1 MEGLHK
7 EVQFPRQRISTG
19 KKGKEW
25 FKKCIDSA
33 INNTVAFYSH
43 EPNRRSRHQK
53 TILRNLSDGK
63 LDPSDIENSTAFA
76 DYQNVSSYQKLQ
88 NYPLAKPRIDLLV
101 GESSDRRFDWAVR
114 VLNDDSISQK
124 EEQIKDRLFEVL
136 TQALQNPDMT
146 QEELDKEMRKLEKWK
161 RFELQDVRER
171 RASHILTHLYKE
183 LNLELI
189 FMQGMDSALVE
200 GEEIYC
206 VDIVSNEP
214 IVRRVNPLNFYTIR
228 SSDSIYAEDCDI
240 IVEDEFKPIG
250 YVIDSFYDELT
261 NADIDYLEKGGSGI
275 SDREGIGFTNTYPA
289 LPSSMFADDLSSSSE
304 WRDFFGAAS
313 NMPFGGAFDTNGNVR
328 VTRVVWRS
336 LRKLGIIERYD
347 ENGIPDDEIVDENY
361 EVRPELGEKV
371 RWMWINEWM
380 EGTRVAEDIYLKMQ
394 PRPIQFRRMDNL
406 SAGGSGYVGTIYPE
420 SLLEILKPYQYLYI
434 LVMEQFKKAL
444 KAFRPPMVE
453 LDFAKVPDDWT
464 LEQWMYYAEQKGW
477 LLIDSFKEGK
487 KGESTGKLAG
497 NFNTTGKSYNNLEMG
512 GYIQQ
517 LVVMLQFI
525 ERQISVISGVT
536 DQRLGQIENRETV
549 GGVERSVTQS
559 SHITEKLFKLHDNT
573 KLRVLQMLLETA
585 KYTWRNKKSKKV
597 QYVLDDLST
606 QLFEIDG
613 EQFNES
619 EYGLFVTN
627 SSNDTQLYDTI
638 KSLSMGLIQ
647 NDKMNIKDLMTILT
661 SPSISTM
668 RRELEASEDERQQLA
683 QQQFQAQQDATNA
696 QTQARAE
703 SEEAQ
708 RQLLERNNIR
718 DNETKLLIADKQAQA
733 NQEGAEPIPDNA
745 TDPIAVEKLRQD
757 REKFDRDL
765 ELRKSDLAEKIRHNT
780 ATEGISRTAANK
792 KPAAPKR

>member
-1 MEGLHK
+1 MNGLYK
-7 EVQFPRQRISTG
+7 DVQFPRQRIVTS

-25 FKKCIDSA
+25 FKKCINSA

-63 LDPSDIENSTAFA
+63 LDPKDIESSTTFTN
-76 DYQNVSSYQKLQ
+76 YQNVSTYQKLQ

-124 EEQIKDRLFEVL
+124 EEQIKDRLFQIL
-136 TQALQNPDMT
+136 TQAMQDPNMG
-146 QEELDKEMRKLEKWK
+146 QEELDKQMRKLEKWK
-161 RFELQDVRER
+161 RFELQDIRER

-183 LNLELI
+183 LNLDLL

-214 IVRRVNPLNFYTIR
+214 VVRRVNPLNFYTIR
-228 SSDSIYAEDCDI
+228 SADSIFAEDCDI

-250 YVIDSFYDELT
+250 YVIDTFYDELT
-261 NADIDYLEKGGSGI
+261 TADVDYLENGGSGV
-275 SDREGIGFTNTYPA
+275 SDSEGMGFSHTYPA
-289 LPSSMFADDLSSSSE
+289 LPSSMFADDLSSDSE
-304 WRDFFGAAS
+304 WRDFFGSAT

-336 LRKLGIIERYD
+336 LRKLGIIESYD
-347 ENGIPDDEIVDENY
+347 KNGIPDDKIVDETY
-361 EVRPELGEKV
+361 EVIPELGEKV
-371 RWMWINEWM
+371 RWIWVNEWM
-380 EGTRVAEDIYLKMQ
+380 EGTRIGEDRYVKMQ

-406 SAGGSGYVGTIYPE
+406 SAGGSGYTGTIYPE

-477 LLIDSFKEGK
+477 LVVDSFKEGT
-487 KGESTGKLAG
+487 KGESLGKLAG
-497 NFNTTGKSYNNLEMG
+497 AFNTTGKSYNNLEMG
-512 GYIQQ
+512 NYIQQ
-517 LVVMLQFI
+517 LTIMLQFI
-525 ERQISVISGVT
+525 ERQVSVISGVT

-573 KLRVLQMLLETA
+573 KLRVLQILLETA
-585 KYTWRNKKSKKV
+585 KYAWRNKKSKKV

-606 QLFEIDG
+606 QLFELDG
-613 EQFNES
+613 QQFNES

-647 NDKMNIKDLMTILT
+647 NDKLNIKDLMTILT

-668 RRELEASEDERQQLA
+668 RRELESAEDERQQLS
-683 QQQFQAQQDATNA
+683 QQQYQAEQDAINA
-696 QTQARAE
+696 QIQAKAD
-703 SEEAQ
+703 SEEAE
-708 RQLLERNNIR
+708 RQLKERNNIR
-718 DNETKLLIADKQAQA
+718 DNETKLLISDKQVQDSQ
-733 NQEGAEPIPDNA
+733 NDVSSLQE
-745 TDPIAVEKLRQD
+745 TSVDPIAQEKLRLD
-757 REKFDRDL
+757 REKFNRDL
-765 ELRKSDLAEKIRHNT
+765 ELRKQDLGEKIRHNT
-780 ATEGISRTAANK
+780 ATEGISRTSANRKPTTTK
-792 KPAAPKR
+792 K

>member
-1 MEGLHK
+1 MNGLYK
-7 EVQFPRQRISTG
+7 EVQFPRQRINTS
-19 KKGKEW
+19 KKSKEW

-63 LDPSDIENSTAFA
+63 LDPKDIETSTAFA
-76 DYQNVSSYQKLQ
+76 DYQNVGTYQKLQ

-124 EEQIKDRLFEVL
+124 EEQIKDRLFQIL
-136 TQALQNPDMT
+136 TQAIQDPNMG
-146 QEELDKEMRKLEKWK
+146 QEELDKHMRKLEKWK
-161 RFELQDVRER
+161 RFELQDIRER

-183 LNLELI
+183 LNLDLL

-206 VDIVSNEP
+206 VDVVSNEP
-214 IVRRVNPLNFYTIR
+214 IVRRVNPLNFYTVR
-228 SSDSIYAEDCDI
+228 SADSIFAEDCDI

-250 YVIDSFYDELT
+250 YVIDTFYDELT
-261 NADIDYLEKGGSGI
+261 NADIDYLENGGSGV
-275 SDREGIGFTNTYPA
+275 SDRDSMGFSNTYPA
-289 LPSSMFADDLSSSSE
+289 MPSSMFADDLSSNSE
-304 WRDFFGAAS
+304 WRDFFGGGV
-313 NMPFGGAFDTNGNVR
+313 NIPFGGAFDSNGNVR

-336 LRKLGIIERYD
+336 LRKFGIIESYD
-347 ENGIPDDEIVDENY
+347 QNGIPDDKIVDETY
-361 EVRPELGEKV
+361 EPIPELGEKV
-371 RWMWINEWM
+371 RWIWVNEWL
-380 EGTRVAEDIYLKMQ
+380 EGTRLGEDRYVKMQ

-477 LLIDSFKEGK
+477 LVVDSFKEGT

-497 NFNTTGKSYNNLEMG
+497 SFNTTGKSYNNLDMG
-512 GYIQQ
+512 NYIQQ
-517 LVVMLQFI
+517 LTILLQFI
-525 ERQISVISGVT
+525 ERQVSVISGVT

-573 KLRVLQMLLETA
+573 KLRVLQILLETA
-585 KYTWRNKKSKKV
+585 KYAWRNKKSKKV

-613 EQFNES
+613 QQFNES

-668 RRELEASEDERQQLA
+668 RRELEAAEDERQQLS
-683 QQQFQAQQDATNA
+683 QQQFQAEQDAVNA
-696 QTQARAE
+696 QIQAKAE
-703 SEEAQ
+703 SEDAE
-708 RQLLERNNIR
+708 RQLKERNNIR
-718 DNETKLLIADKQAQA
+718 DNETKLLISDKQSQDAQ
-733 NQEGAEPIPDNA
+733 NDTSSLETN
-745 TDPIAVEKLRQD
+745 TVDPIAQEKLRLD

-765 ELRKSDLAEKIRHNT
+765 ELRKHDLDEKIRHNT
-780 ATEGISRTAANK
+780 ATEGISRISANK
-792 KPAAPKR
+792 KPTVAKK